1 MQSYEIPKPPARPSR
16 QDAEIKSK
24 INLVLDGVAPDKK
37 VEILSD
43 LAEAW
48 QNDSDRETFIKMG
61 PVWRD
66 LINQQDLYIKDLEK
80 LKRRW
85 AALAIFEFLLLLI
98 WRFWEW

>member
-1 MQSYEIPKPPARPSR
+1 MKNT
-16 QDAEIKSK
+16 
-24 INLVLDGVAPDKK
+24 INK

-48 QNDSDRETFIKMG
+48 QNDSDWETFIKMG

-66 LINQQDLYIKDLEK
+66 LIDQQDLYIKDLKK

-85 AALAIFEFLLLLI
+85 AALAVFEFLLLLI
-98 WRFWEW
+98 WRFLE

>member
-1 MQSYEIPKPPARPSR
+1 M
-16 QDAEIKSK
+16 K
-24 INLVLDGVAPDKK
+24 IGLVDVDGHRFPNLALMKISAYHKADGVEPDKK

-43 LAEAW
+43 LAETW
-48 QNDSDRETFIKMG
+48 QNDSDRETFIKMD

-66 LINQQDLYIKDLEK
+66 LIDQQDLYIKDLEK

-85 AALAIFEFLLLLI
+85 AALAAFEFLILLI